1 MASSGSLKT
10 SAYDGRYLLFE
21 WNVSNQ
27 NIQNNTTTIAWTLSG
42 AGTASVGYYKAGNFK
57 VVIDGKTVY
66 SSTTRIN
73 LYNGTIVKS
82 GTYTFTHGTDGTKT
96 FKASAEGGIYTTA
109 VNCTGSATFSLPA
122 IPRSSTILSVSGNK
136 ITDKYS
142 VKYSKAIS
150 TYNDTLQI
158 NVSGR
163 SVSQK
168 ITNYS
173 SGASFSLSDA
183 VKKDIYSV
191 GSQNVY
197 LEFQLVTYNG
207 STKIGTSDII
217 KKSVTVN
224 DSQPTIGDIS
234 YIDTN
239 SKTVSITGDSTK
251 IIKGYSTV
259 RATIANVKAMNG
271 ANIQKIVSKIGD
283 VTNTTTLTGSSSTNV
298 AIDIGKVNVSED
310 SQLVVTVTDS
320 RGLTATSS
328 ITVTVCDYEKPTA
341 NISCKR
347 RENFYTET
355 DLIVNAHI
363 SDIFG
368 KNTETIKAYTKQA
381 DATSYGE
388 AVNVTPGAATTL
400 SLDNTKAWNVKVVVS
415 DKLSSNTNVLYIEKG
430 QPIVF
435 FDRKKSSVGI
445 NCFPNDNESLEVL
458 GKNIYKALYYQPG
471 DTVTVSDIYC
481 SGNTTSSNTKLYFS
495 IPLAKS
501 LDDVKSITLEE
512 MKLNVRHGNGGYTL
526 SNDYVTGGYDV
537 LSDSSITVTNDIK
550 TGTNMVTFILTKTS
564 AYNGVNNTPETI
576 QVHSIK
582 FTCN

>member
-27 NIQNNTTTIAWTLSG
+27 NIQNNTTTISWTLSG

-57 VVIDGKTVY
+57 VVIDGKTVFN
-66 SSTTRIN
+66 SPERIN
-73 LYNGTIVKS
+73 LYNGTVVKN
-82 GTYTFTHGTDGTKT
+82 GTYVFNHNKDGTKT
-96 FKASAEGGIYTTA
+96 FKASVEAGIYTTA

-122 IPRSSTILSVSGNK
+122 IPRASTILSVSGNK

-142 VKYSKAIS
+142 VKYSKAVS

-158 NVSGR
+158 NVAGR

-168 ITNYS
+168 IANYS

-217 KKSVTVN
+217 KKSVAVN
-224 DSQPTIGDIS
+224 DSQPMIGDIS

-259 RATIANVKAMNG
+259 RATISNVKAMNG
-271 ANIQKIVSKIGD
+271 ATIQKIVSKIGD
-283 VTNTTTLTGSSSTNV
+283 VTNTTTLTGSSSSNV

-381 DATSYGE
+381 DASDYGA
-388 AVNVTPGAATTL
+388 AVNVTEGETTTL

-415 DKLSSNTNVLYIEKG
+415 DKLSSYTNVLYIEKG

-435 FDRKKSSVGI
+435 FDRQKSSVGV
-445 NCFPNDNESLEVL
+445 NCFPTRDNSFEVD
-458 GKNIYKALYYQPG
+458 GKTIEDYIAARVQAG
-471 DTVTVSDIYC
+471 TVSFNC
-481 SGNTTSSNTKLYFS
+481 AANTMITQEVTFPRAFAGKPRICLTANASSPQITH
-495 IPLAKS
+495 LAFVSASNNGFTLKYQS
-501 LDDVKSITLEE
+501 TIARNPAYVNWIAVLDDNSK
-512 MKLNVRHGNGGYTL
+512 
-526 SNDYVTGGYDV
+526 
-537 LSDSSITVTNDIK
+537 SDS
-550 TGTNMVTFILTKTS
+550 G
-564 AYNGVNNTPETI
+564 E
-576 QVHSIK
+576 
-582 FTCN
+582 

>member
-27 NIQNNTTTIAWTLSG
+27 NIQNNSTTISWTLSG
-42 AGTASVGYYKAGNFK
+42 AGAASVGYYKAGNFK
-57 VVIDGKTVY
+57 VVIDGKTVFN
-66 SSTTRIN
+66 SPERIN
-73 LYNGTIVKS
+73 LYNGTVVKN
-82 GTYTFTHGTDGTKT
+82 GTYVFNHNKDGTKT
-96 FKASAEGGIYTTA
+96 FKASVEAGIYTTA
-109 VNCTGSATFSLPA
+109 VNCTGSSTFSLQA
-122 IPRSSTILSVSGNK
+122 IPRASTILSVSGNK

-142 VKYSKAIS
+142 VKYSKAVS

-158 NVSGR
+158 NVAGR

-224 DSQPTIGDIS
+224 DSQPIIGDIS

-239 SKTVSITGDSTK
+239 SKTVAITGNSTK

-259 RATIANVKAMNG
+259 RATVSNVKAMNG
-271 ANIQKIVSKIGD
+271 ATIQKIVSKIGN
-283 VTNTTTLTGSSSTNV
+283 VTNTTTLTGSSSSNV

-381 DATSYGE
+381 DASDYGS
-388 AVNVTPGAATTL
+388 AVNVAPGEATTL

-415 DKLSSNTNVLYIEKG
+415 DKLSSYTNVLYIEKG

-435 FDRKKSSVGI
+435 FDRKKSSVGV
-445 NCFPNDNESLEVL
+445 NCFPTRDNSFEVD
-458 GKNIYKALYYQPG
+458 GKTIEDYIASRVQAG
-471 DTVTVSDIYC
+471 TVSFNC
-481 SGNTTSSNTKLYFS
+481 SANTMITQEVKFPRAFAGKPRICLTANASSPQITH
-495 IPLAKS
+495 LAFVGASNNGFTLKYQS
-501 LDDVKSITLEE
+501 TVSRNPAYINWIAVLDDNSK
-512 MKLNVRHGNGGYTL
+512 
-526 SNDYVTGGYDV
+526 
-537 LSDSSITVTNDIK
+537 SDS
-550 TGTNMVTFILTKTS
+550 G
-564 AYNGVNNTPETI
+564 E
-576 QVHSIK
+576 
-582 FTCN
+582 

>member
-1 MASSGSLKT
+1 MASSGSFKT
-10 SAYDGRYLLFE
+10 STYDGRYLLFE

-27 NIQNNTTTIAWTLSG
+27 NIQNNSTTISWTLSG
-42 AGTASVGYYKAGNFK
+42 AGTSSVGYYKAGNFK
-57 VVIDGKTVY
+57 VVIDGKTVFN
-66 SSTTRIN
+66 STERIN
-73 LYNGTIVKS
+73 LYNGTVVKN
-82 GTYTFTHGTDGTKT
+82 GTYVFNHNKDGTKT
-96 FKASAEGGIYTTA
+96 FKASVEGGIYTTA

-122 IPRSSTILSVSGNK
+122 IPRASTILSVSGNK

-142 VKYSKAIS
+142 VKYSKAVS

-158 NVSGR
+158 NVAGR

-224 DSQPTIGDIS
+224 DSQPVIGDLS

-239 SKTVSITGDSTK
+239 SKTTAITGDPTK

-259 RATIANVKAMNG
+259 RATIASVKAMNG
-271 ANIQKIVSKIGD
+271 ATIQKIVSKIGD
-283 VTNTTTLTGSSSTNV
+283 VTNTTTLTGSAFSNV
-298 AIDIGKVNVSED
+298 AIDIGKVSVSED

-328 ITVTVCDYEKPTA
+328 VTVTVCDYEKPTA

-381 DATSYGE
+381 DATDYGS
-388 AVNVTPGAATTL
+388 AVNVSAGATTTL

-415 DKLSSNTNVLYIEKG
+415 DKLSSYTNVLYVEKG
-430 QPIVF
+430 QPIIF
-435 FDRKKSSVGI
+435 FDRKKSSVGV
-445 NCFPNDNESLEVL
+445 NCFPSRDNSFEVDGKTIEDFIASRIQAGTISFNCAANTMITQEVTFPRAFSGKPRICLTANASSPQITHLAFVGASTTGFTLE
-458 GKNIYKALYYQPG
+458 YQS
-471 DTVTVSDIYC
+471 TVARNPAYVNWI
-481 SGNTTSSNTKLYFS
+481 
-495 IPLAKS
+495 AV
-501 LDDVKSITLEE
+501 LDDNSK
-512 MKLNVRHGNGGYTL
+512 
-526 SNDYVTGGYDV
+526 
-537 LSDSSITVTNDIK
+537 SDS
-550 TGTNMVTFILTKTS
+550 G
-564 AYNGVNNTPETI
+564 E
-576 QVHSIK
+576 
-582 FTCN
+582 

>member
-21 WNVSNQ
+21 WNISNQ
-27 NIQNNTTTIAWTLSG
+27 NIQNNTTTISWTLSG

-73 LYNGTIVKS
+73 LYNGTTVKS

-96 FKASAEGGIYTTA
+96 FKVSAEGGIYTTA

-122 IPRSSTILSVSGNK
+122 IPRASTILSVSGNK

-168 ITNYS
+168 IANYS

-217 KKSVTVN
+217 KKSVNVN
-224 DSQPTIGDIS
+224 DSQPVIGDIS
-234 YIDTN
+234 YADTN
-239 SKTVSITGDSTK
+239 SKTVSITGDATK

-271 ANIQKIVSKIGD
+271 ATIQKIVSKIGD

-388 AVNVTPGAATTL
+388 AVNVSAGATTTL
-400 SLDNTKAWNVKVVVS
+400 SLDNTKAWNVKVVIS
-415 DKLSSNTNVLYIEKG
+415 DKLSSYTNVLYIEKG

-445 NCFPNDNESLEVL
+445 NCFPKDNESLEVL

-471 DTVTVSDIYC
+471 DTVAASDIYC
-481 SGNTTSSNTKLYFS
+481 AGNTTSSNTKLYFS

-526 SNDYVTGGYDV
+526 SNDYVAGGYNV

-576 QVHSIK
+576 QVHSIE

>member
-1 MASSGSLKT
+1 MASSGSFKT

-27 NIQNNTTTIAWTLSG
+27 NIQNNTTTISWTLSG

-57 VVIDGKTVY
+57 VVIDGKTVFN
-66 SSTTRIN
+66 SQERIN
-73 LYNGTIVKS
+73 LYNGTVVKN
-82 GTYTFTHGTDGTKT
+82 GTYVFNHNKDGTKT
-96 FKASAEGGIYTTA
+96 FKASVEAGIYTTA
-109 VNCTGSATFSLPA
+109 VNCTGSATYTLPS
-122 IPRSSTILSVSGNK
+122 IHRSSTILSVSGNK

-142 VKYSKAIS
+142 VKYSKAVS

-158 NVSGR
+158 NVAGR

-224 DSQPTIGDIS
+224 DSQPVIGDIS
-234 YIDTN
+234 YSDTN
-239 SKTVSITGDSTK
+239 SKTVAITGDSTK
-251 IIKGYSTV
+251 IIKDYSTV

-271 ANIQKIVSKIGD
+271 ATIQKIVSKIGD
-283 VTNTTTLTGSSSTNV
+283 VTNTTTLTGSSSSNV

-310 SQLVVTVTDS
+310 SQLVITVTDS

-381 DATSYGE
+381 DASDYGA
-388 AVNVTPGAATTL
+388 AVNVSQGETTIL

-415 DKLSSNTNVLYIEKG
+415 DKLSSYTNVLYIEKG

-435 FDRKKSSVGI
+435 FDRQKSSVGV
-445 NCFPNDNESLEVL
+445 NCFPTRNNSFEVD
-458 GKNIYKALYYQPG
+458 GKTIEDYIASRVQAG
-471 DTVTVSDIYC
+471 TVSFNC
-481 SGNTTSSNTKLYFS
+481 AANTMITQEVTFPRAFAGKPRICLTANASSPQITH
-495 IPLAKS
+495 LAFVGASNNGFTLKYQS
-501 LDDVKSITLEE
+501 TIARNPAYVNWIAVLDDNSK
-512 MKLNVRHGNGGYTL
+512 
-526 SNDYVTGGYDV
+526 
-537 LSDSSITVTNDIK
+537 SDS
-550 TGTNMVTFILTKTS
+550 G
-564 AYNGVNNTPETI
+564 E
-576 QVHSIK
+576 
-582 FTCN
+582 

>member
-1 MASSGSLKT
+1 MSSSGSFKT

-27 NIQNNTTTIAWTLSG
+27 NIQNNTTTISWTLSG

-73 LYNGTIVKS
+73 LYNGTTVKS

-122 IPRSSTILSVSGNK
+122 IPRASTILSVSGNK

-142 VKYSKAIS
+142 VKYSKAVS

-158 NVSGR
+158 NVAGR

-183 VKKDIYSV
+183 VKKDIYGV

-197 LEFQLVTYNG
+197 LQFQLVTYNG

-239 SKTVSITGDSTK
+239 SKTVAITGDATK

-271 ANIQKIVSKIGD
+271 ATIQKIVSKIGD
-283 VTNTTTLTGSSSTNV
+283 VTNTTTLTGSSSSNI

-368 KNTETIKAYTKQA
+368 KNAETIKAYTKQA
-381 DATSYGE
+381 DASDYGA
-388 AVNVTPGAATTL
+388 AVNVNAGETTVL
-400 SLDNTKAWNVKVVVS
+400 TLDNTKAWNVKVVVS
-415 DKLSSNTNVLYIEKG
+415 DKLSSYTNVLYIEKG

-435 FDRKKSSVGI
+435 FDRKKSSVGV
-445 NCFPNDNESLEVL
+445 NCFPTRENSFEVD
-458 GKNIYKALYYQPG
+458 GKTIEDYIASRVQAG
-471 DTVTVSDIYC
+471 TVSFNC
-481 SGNTTSSNTKLYFS
+481 SANTMITQEVTFPRAFAGKPRICLTANASSPQITH
-495 IPLAKS
+495 LAFVGASNNGFTLKYQS
-501 LDDVKSITLEE
+501 TIARNPAYVNWIAVLDDNSK
-512 MKLNVRHGNGGYTL
+512 
-526 SNDYVTGGYDV
+526 
-537 LSDSSITVTNDIK
+537 SDS
-550 TGTNMVTFILTKTS
+550 G
-564 AYNGVNNTPETI
+564 E
-576 QVHSIK
+576 
-582 FTCN
+582 

>member
-27 NIQNNTTTIAWTLSG
+27 NIQNNSTTISWTLSG
-42 AGTASVGYYKAGNFK
+42 AGAASVGYYKAGNFK
-57 VVIDGKTVY
+57 VVIDGKTVFN
-66 SSTTRIN
+66 SPERIN
-73 LYNGTIVKS
+73 LYNGTVVKN
-82 GTYTFTHGTDGTKT
+82 GTYVFNHNKDGTKT
-96 FKASAEGGIYTTA
+96 FKASVEAGIYTTA
-109 VNCTGSATFSLPA
+109 VNCTGSSTFSLQA
-122 IPRSSTILSVSGNK
+122 IPRASTILSVSGNK

-142 VKYSKAIS
+142 VKYSKAVS

-158 NVSGR
+158 NVAGR

-224 DSQPTIGDIS
+224 DSQPIIGDIS

-239 SKTVSITGDSTK
+239 SKTVAITGNSTK

-259 RATIANVKAMNG
+259 RATVSNVKAMNG
-271 ANIQKIVSKIGD
+271 ATIQKIVSKIGN
-283 VTNTTTLTGSSSTNV
+283 VTNTTTLTGSSSSNV

-381 DATSYGE
+381 DASDYGS
-388 AVNVTPGAATTL
+388 AVNVAPGEATTL

-415 DKLSSNTNVLYIEKG
+415 DKLSSYTNVLYIEKG

-435 FDRKKSSVGI
+435 FDRKKSSVGV
-445 NCFPNDNESLEVL
+445 NCFPTRDNSFEVD
-458 GKNIYKALYYQPG
+458 GKTIEDYIASRVQAG
-471 DTVTVSDIYC
+471 TVSFNC
-481 SGNTTSSNTKLYFS
+481 SANTMITQEVKFPRAFAGKPRICLTANASSPQITH
-495 IPLAKS
+495 LAFVGASNNGFTLKYQS
-501 LDDVKSITLEE
+501 TVSRNPAYINWKAVLDDNSK
-512 MKLNVRHGNGGYTL
+512 
-526 SNDYVTGGYDV
+526 
-537 LSDSSITVTNDIK
+537 SDS
-550 TGTNMVTFILTKTS
+550 G
-564 AYNGVNNTPETI
+564 E
-576 QVHSIK
+576 
-582 FTCN
+582 

>member
-27 NIQNNTTTIAWTLSG
+27 NIQNNTTTISWTLSG

-57 VVIDGKTVY
+57 VVIDGKTVFN
-66 SSTTRIN
+66 SPERIN
-73 LYNGTIVKS
+73 LYNGTVVKN
-82 GTYTFTHGTDGTKT
+82 GTYVFNHNKDGTKT
-96 FKASAEGGIYTTA
+96 FKASVEGGIYTTA

-122 IPRSSTILSVSGNK
+122 IPRASTILSVSGNK

-142 VKYSKAIS
+142 VKYSKAVS

-158 NVSGR
+158 NVAGR

-168 ITNYS
+168 IANYS
-173 SGASFSLSDA
+173 SGSTFSLSDA

-224 DSQPTIGDIS
+224 DSQPMIGDIS

-239 SKTVSITGDSTK
+239 SKTVAITGNSTK

-259 RATIANVKAMNG
+259 RATISNVKAMNG
-271 ANIQKIVSKIGD
+271 ATIQKIVSKIGD
-283 VTNTTTLTGSSSTNV
+283 VTNTTTLTGSSSSNV

-381 DATSYGE
+381 DASDYGA
-388 AVNVTPGAATTL
+388 AVNVTAGETTTL

-415 DKLSSNTNVLYIEKG
+415 DKLSSYTNVLYIEKG

-435 FDRKKSSVGI
+435 FDRQKSSVGV
-445 NCFPNDNESLEVL
+445 NCFPTRNNSFEVD
-458 GKNIYKALYYQPG
+458 GKTIEDYIASRVQAG
-471 DTVTVSDIYC
+471 TVSFNC
-481 SGNTTSSNTKLYFS
+481 SANTMITQEVTFPRAFAGKPRICLTANASSPQITH
-495 IPLAKS
+495 LAFVGASNNGFTLKYQS
-501 LDDVKSITLEE
+501 TIARNPAYVNWIAVLDDNSK
-512 MKLNVRHGNGGYTL
+512 
-526 SNDYVTGGYDV
+526 
-537 LSDSSITVTNDIK
+537 SDS
-550 TGTNMVTFILTKTS
+550 G
-564 AYNGVNNTPETI
+564 E
-576 QVHSIK
+576 
-582 FTCN
+582 

>member
-1 MASSGSLKT
+1 MASSGSFKT

-27 NIQNNTTTIAWTLSG
+27 NIRNNSTTIAWTLSG
-42 AGTASVGYYKAGNFK
+42 TGTASVGYYKAGNFK

-66 SSTTRIN
+66 SSTARIN

-122 IPRSSTILSVSGNK
+122 IPRASTILSVSGNK

-142 VKYSKAIS
+142 VKYSKAVS

-168 ITNYS
+168 IANYS
-173 SGASFSLSDA
+173 SGATFSLSDA
-183 VKKDIYSV
+183 VKKDIYGV

-224 DSQPTIGDIS
+224 DSQPMIGDIS

-239 SKTVSITGDSTK
+239 SKTVSITGDATK

-259 RATIANVKAMNG
+259 RATISNVKAMNG
-271 ANIQKIVSKIGD
+271 ATIQKIVSKIGD
-283 VTNTTTLTGSSSTNV
+283 VTNTTTLTGSSSSNS

-328 ITVTVCDYEKPTA
+328 VTVTVCDYEKPTA

-368 KNTETIKAYTKQA
+368 KNTETIKAYTKLS
-381 DATSYGE
+381 DASDYGS
-388 AVNVTPGAATTL
+388 AVNVSAGSTTTL
-400 SLDNTKAWNVKVVVS
+400 SLDNTKAWNVKVIVS
-415 DKLSSNTNVLYIEKG
+415 DRLSSYTTVLYVEKG

-435 FDRKKSSVGI
+435 FDRQKSSVGV
-445 NCFPNDNESLEVL
+445 NCFPTRNNSFEVD
-458 GKNIYKALYYQPG
+458 GKTIEDYIASRIQAGTISFNCTANTMITQE
-471 DTVTVSDIYC
+471 VTFPRAF
-481 SGNTTSSNTKLYFS
+481 SGKPRICLTANASSPQITHLAFVGASNTGFTLKYQS
-495 IPLAKS
+495 TIARNPAYVNWVAV
-501 LDDVKSITLEE
+501 LDDNSK
-512 MKLNVRHGNGGYTL
+512 
-526 SNDYVTGGYDV
+526 
-537 LSDSSITVTNDIK
+537 SDS
-550 TGTNMVTFILTKTS
+550 G
-564 AYNGVNNTPETI
+564 E
-576 QVHSIK
+576 
-582 FTCN
+582 

>member
-1 MASSGSLKT
+1 MASSGSFKT

-27 NIQNNTTTIAWTLSG
+27 NIRNNSTTIAWTLSG
-42 AGTASVGYYKAGNFK
+42 TGTASVGYYKAGNFK

-66 SSTTRIN
+66 SSTARIN

-122 IPRSSTILSVSGNK
+122 IPRASTILSVSGNK

-142 VKYSKAIS
+142 VKYSKAVS

-168 ITNYS
+168 IANYS
-173 SGASFSLSDA
+173 SGATFSLSDA
-183 VKKDIYSV
+183 VKKDIYGV

-224 DSQPTIGDIS
+224 DSQPMIGDIS

-239 SKTVSITGDSTK
+239 SKTVSITGDATK

-259 RATIANVKAMNG
+259 RATISNVKAMNG
-271 ANIQKIVSKIGD
+271 ATIQKIVSKIGD
-283 VTNTTTLTGSSSTNV
+283 VTNTTTLTGSSSSNI

-328 ITVTVCDYEKPTA
+328 VTVTVCDYEKPTA

-368 KNTETIKAYTKQA
+368 KNTETIKAYTKLS
-381 DATSYGE
+381 DASDYGS
-388 AVNVTPGAATTL
+388 AVNVSAGSTTTL
-400 SLDNTKAWNVKVVVS
+400 SLDNTKAWNVKVIVS
-415 DKLSSNTNVLYIEKG
+415 DRLSSYTTVLYVEKG

-435 FDRKKSSVGI
+435 FDRQKSSVGV
-445 NCFPNDNESLEVL
+445 NCFPTRNNSFEVD
-458 GKNIYKALYYQPG
+458 GKTIEDYIASRIQAGTISFNCTANTMITQE
-471 DTVTVSDIYC
+471 VTFPRAF
-481 SGNTTSSNTKLYFS
+481 SGKPRICLTANASSPQITHLAFVGASNTGFTLKYQS
-495 IPLAKS
+495 TIARNPAYVNWVAV
-501 LDDVKSITLEE
+501 LDDNSK
-512 MKLNVRHGNGGYTL
+512 
-526 SNDYVTGGYDV
+526 
-537 LSDSSITVTNDIK
+537 SDS
-550 TGTNMVTFILTKTS
+550 G
-564 AYNGVNNTPETI
+564 E
-576 QVHSIK
+576 
-582 FTCN
+582 

>member
-1 MASSGSLKT
+1 MANSGSLKT

-27 NIQNNTTTIAWTLSG
+27 NIQNNTTTISWTLSG
-42 AGTASVGYYKAGNFK
+42 AGTANVGYYKAGNFK
-57 VVIDGKTVY
+57 VVIDGKTVFN
-66 SSTTRIN
+66 SPERIN
-73 LYNGTIVKS
+73 LYNGTVVKN
-82 GTYTFTHGTDGTKT
+82 GTYVFNHNKDGTKT
-96 FKASAEGGIYTTA
+96 FKASVEGGIYTTA

-122 IPRSSTILSVSGNK
+122 IPRASTILSVSGNK

-142 VKYSKAIS
+142 VKYSKAVS

-158 NVSGR
+158 NVAGR

-173 SGASFSLSDA
+173 SGSTFSLSDA

-191 GSQNVY
+191 GYQNVY

-224 DSQPTIGDIS
+224 DSQPMIGDIS

-271 ANIQKIVSKIGD
+271 ATIQKIVSKIGD
-283 VTNTTTLTGSSSTNV
+283 VTNTTTLTGSSSSNV

-381 DATSYGE
+381 DASDYGA
-388 AVNVTPGAATTL
+388 AVNVTAGETTTL

-415 DKLSSNTNVLYIEKG
+415 DKLSSYTNVLYIEKG

-435 FDRKKSSVGI
+435 FDRQKSSVGV
-445 NCFPNDNESLEVL
+445 NCFPTRDNSFEVD
-458 GKNIYKALYYQPG
+458 GKTIEDYIASRVQAG
-471 DTVTVSDIYC
+471 TVSFNC
-481 SGNTTSSNTKLYFS
+481 AANTMITQEVTFPRAFAGKPRICLTANASSPQITH
-495 IPLAKS
+495 LAFVGASNNGFTLKYQS
-501 LDDVKSITLEE
+501 TIARNPAYVNWIAVLDDNSK
-512 MKLNVRHGNGGYTL
+512 
-526 SNDYVTGGYDV
+526 
-537 LSDSSITVTNDIK
+537 SDS
-550 TGTNMVTFILTKTS
+550 G
-564 AYNGVNNTPETI
+564 E
-576 QVHSIK
+576 
-582 FTCN
+582 

>member
-1 MASSGSLKT
+1 MANSGSLKT

-27 NIQNNTTTIAWTLSG
+27 NIQNNTTTISWTLSG
-42 AGTASVGYYKAGNFK
+42 AGTANVGYYKAGNFK
-57 VVIDGKTVY
+57 VVIDGKTVFN
-66 SSTTRIN
+66 SPERIN
-73 LYNGTIVKS
+73 LYNGTVVKN
-82 GTYTFTHGTDGTKT
+82 GTYVFNHNKDGTKT
-96 FKASAEGGIYTTA
+96 FKASVEGGIYTTA

-122 IPRSSTILSVSGNK
+122 IPRASTILSVSGNK

-142 VKYSKAIS
+142 VKYSKAVS

-158 NVSGR
+158 NVAGR

-173 SGASFSLSDA
+173 SGSTFSLSDA

-191 GSQNVY
+191 GYQNVY

-224 DSQPTIGDIS
+224 DSQPMIGDIS

-271 ANIQKIVSKIGD
+271 ATIQKIVSKIGD
-283 VTNTTTLTGSSSTNV
+283 VTNTTTLTGSSSSNV

-381 DATSYGE
+381 DASDYGA
-388 AVNVTPGAATTL
+388 AVNVTAGETTTL

-415 DKLSSNTNVLYIEKG
+415 DKLSSYTNVLYIEKG

-435 FDRKKSSVGI
+435 FDRQKSSVGV
-445 NCFPNDNESLEVL
+445 NCFPTRDNSFEVD
-458 GKNIYKALYYQPG
+458 GKTIEAYIASRVQAG
-471 DTVTVSDIYC
+471 TVSFNC
-481 SGNTTSSNTKLYFS
+481 AANTMITQEVTFPRAFAGKPRICLTANASSPQITH
-495 IPLAKS
+495 LAFVGASNNGFTLKYQS
-501 LDDVKSITLEE
+501 TIARNPAYVNWIAVLDDNSK
-512 MKLNVRHGNGGYTL
+512 
-526 SNDYVTGGYDV
+526 
-537 LSDSSITVTNDIK
+537 SDS
-550 TGTNMVTFILTKTS
+550 G
-564 AYNGVNNTPETI
+564 E
-576 QVHSIK
+576 
-582 FTCN
+582 

>member
-1 MASSGSLKT
+1 MASSGSFKT

-27 NIQNNTTTIAWTLSG
+27 NIQNNTTTISWTLSG

-57 VVIDGKTVY
+57 VVIDGKTVFN
-66 SSTTRIN
+66 SPERIN
-73 LYNGTIVKS
+73 LYNGTVVKN
-82 GTYTFTHGTDGTKT
+82 GTYVFNHNKDGTKT

-109 VNCTGSATFSLPA
+109 VNCTGSSTFSLPA
-122 IPRSSTILSVSGNK
+122 IPRASTILSVSGNK

-142 VKYSKAIS
+142 VKYSKAVS

-158 NVSGR
+158 NVAGR

-173 SGASFSLSDA
+173 SGSTFSLSDA

-207 STKIGTSDII
+207 SAKIGTSDII

-224 DSQPTIGDIS
+224 DSQPMIGDIS

-239 SKTVSITGDSTK
+239 SKTVAITGDSTK

-259 RATIANVKAMNG
+259 RATIANVKSMNG
-271 ANIQKIVSKIGD
+271 ATIQKIVSKIGD
-283 VTNTTTLTGSSSTNV
+283 VTNTTTLTGSSSSNV

-328 ITVTVCDYEKPTA
+328 VTVTVCDYEKPTA

-381 DATSYGE
+381 DASDYGA
-388 AVNVTPGAATTL
+388 AVNVSQGETTTL

-415 DKLSSNTNVLYIEKG
+415 DKLSSYTNVLYIEKG

-435 FDRKKSSVGI
+435 FDRQKSSVGV
-445 NCFPNDNESLEVL
+445 NCFPTRNNSFEVD
-458 GKNIYKALYYQPG
+458 GKTIEDYIASRVQAG
-471 DTVTVSDIYC
+471 TVSFNC
-481 SGNTTSSNTKLYFS
+481 AANTMITQEVTFPRAFAGKPRICLTANASSPQITH
-495 IPLAKS
+495 LAFIGASNNGFTLKYQS
-501 LDDVKSITLEE
+501 TIARNPAYVNWIAVLDDNSK
-512 MKLNVRHGNGGYTL
+512 
-526 SNDYVTGGYDV
+526 
-537 LSDSSITVTNDIK
+537 SDS
-550 TGTNMVTFILTKTS
+550 G
-564 AYNGVNNTPETI
+564 E
-576 QVHSIK
+576 
-582 FTCN
+582 

>member
-1 MASSGSLKT
+1 MASSGSFKT
-10 SAYDGRYLLFE
+10 SAYDGRCLLFE

-27 NIQNNTTTIAWTLSG
+27 NIQNNTTTISWTLSG

-73 LYNGTIVKS
+73 LYNGTTVKS
-82 GTYTFTHGTDGTKT
+82 GTYTFTHGKDGTKT

-109 VNCTGSATFSLPA
+109 VNCIGSATFSLPA
-122 IPRSSTILSVSGNK
+122 IPRASTILSVSGNK

-142 VKYSKAIS
+142 VKYSKAVS

-183 VKKDIYSV
+183 VKKDIYGV

-224 DSQPTIGDIS
+224 DSQPMIGDIS

-239 SKTVSITGDSTK
+239 SKTVAITGDSTK

-259 RATIANVKAMNG
+259 RATISNIKAMNG
-271 ANIQKIVSKIGD
+271 ATIQKIVSKIGD
-283 VTNTTTLTGSSSTNV
+283 VTNTTTLTGSSSSNV
-298 AIDIGKVNVSED
+298 SIDIGKVNVSED

-381 DATSYGE
+381 DASDYGA
-388 AVNVTPGAATTL
+388 AVNVNAGETTVL
-400 SLDNTKAWNVKVVVS
+400 TLDNTKAWNVKVVVS
-415 DKLSSNTNVLYIEKG
+415 DKLSSYTNVLYIEKG

-435 FDRKKSSVGI
+435 FDRQKSSVGV
-445 NCFPNDNESLEVL
+445 NCFPTRDNSFEVD
-458 GKNIYKALYYQPG
+458 GKTIEDYIASRIQAG
-471 DTVTVSDIYC
+471 TVSFNC
-481 SGNTTSSNTKLYFS
+481 SANTMVTQEVTFPRAFAGKPRICLTANASSPQITHLAFVSASSNGFTLKYQS
-495 IPLAKS
+495 TIARNPAYVNWIAV
-501 LDDVKSITLEE
+501 LDDNSK
-512 MKLNVRHGNGGYTL
+512 
-526 SNDYVTGGYDV
+526 
-537 LSDSSITVTNDIK
+537 SDS
-550 TGTNMVTFILTKTS
+550 G
-564 AYNGVNNTPETI
+564 E
-576 QVHSIK
+576 
-582 FTCN
+582 

>member
-1 MASSGSLKT
+1 MSSSGSFKT

-27 NIQNNTTTIAWTLSG
+27 NIQNNTTTISWTLSG
-42 AGTASVGYYKAGNFK
+42 AGMASVGYYKAGNFK

-73 LYNGTIVKS
+73 LYNGTTVKS

-109 VNCTGSATFSLPA
+109 VNCTGSATFSLPT
-122 IPRSSTILSVSGNK
+122 IPRASTILSVSGNK
-136 ITDKYS
+136 INDKYS

-158 NVSGR
+158 NVAGR

-183 VKKDIYSV
+183 VKKDIYGV

-239 SKTVSITGDSTK
+239 SKTVAITGDATK

-271 ANIQKIVSKIGD
+271 ATIQKIVSKIGD
-283 VTNTTTLTGSSSTNV
+283 VTNTTTLTGSSSSNI

-355 DLIVNAHI
+355 DLIVNSHI
-363 SDIFG
+363 SGIFG

-381 DATSYGE
+381 DVSDYGA
-388 AVNVTPGAATTL
+388 AVNVSPGETTVL
-400 SLDNTKAWNVKVVVS
+400 TLDNTKAWNVKVVVS
-415 DKLSSNTNVLYIEKG
+415 DKLSSYTNVIYIEKG

-435 FDRKKSSVGI
+435 FDRQKSSVGV
-445 NCFPNDNESLEVL
+445 NCFPTRENSFEVD
-458 GKNIYKALYYQPG
+458 GKTIEDYIASRVQAG
-471 DTVTVSDIYC
+471 TVSFNC
-481 SGNTTSSNTKLYFS
+481 SANTMITQEVTFPRAFAGKPRICLTANASSPQITH
-495 IPLAKS
+495 LAFVGASNNGFTIKYQS
-501 LDDVKSITLEE
+501 TIARNPAYVNWIAVLDDNSK
-512 MKLNVRHGNGGYTL
+512 
-526 SNDYVTGGYDV
+526 
-537 LSDSSITVTNDIK
+537 SDS
-550 TGTNMVTFILTKTS
+550 G
-564 AYNGVNNTPETI
+564 E
-576 QVHSIK
+576 
-582 FTCN
+582 

>member
-10 SAYDGRYLLFE
+10 SEYDGRYLLFE

-27 NIQNNTTTIAWTLSG
+27 NIQNNTTTISWTLSG

-57 VVIDGKTVY
+57 VVIDGKTVFN
-66 SSTTRIN
+66 SPERIN
-73 LYNGTIVKS
+73 LYNGTVVKN
-82 GTYTFTHGTDGTKT
+82 GTYVFNHIKDGTKT
-96 FKASAEGGIYTTA
+96 FKASVEAGIYTTA
-109 VNCTGSATFSLPA
+109 VNCTGSSTFSLPA
-122 IPRSSTILSVSGNK
+122 IPRASTILSVSGNK

-142 VKYSKAIS
+142 VKYSKAVS

-158 NVSGR
+158 NVAGR

-168 ITNYS
+168 IANYS

-183 VKKDIYSV
+183 VKKDIYGV

-224 DSQPTIGDIS
+224 DSQPVIGDIS

-239 SKTVSITGDSTK
+239 SKTVAITGDSTK

-271 ANIQKIVSKIGD
+271 ATIQKIVSKIGD
-283 VTNTTTLTGSSSTNV
+283 VTNTTTLTGTASANV

-368 KNTETIKAYTKQA
+368 KNTETIKAYTKQS
-381 DATSYGE
+381 DASDYGA
-388 AVNVTPGAATTL
+388 AVNVTEGETTTL

-415 DKLSSNTNVLYIEKG
+415 DKLSSYTNVLYIEKG

-435 FDRKKSSVGI
+435 FDRGKSSVGV
-445 NCFPNDNESLEVL
+445 NCFPTRNNSFEVD
-458 GKNIYKALYYQPG
+458 GKTIEDYIASRVQAG
-471 DTVTVSDIYC
+471 TVSFNC
-481 SGNTTSSNTKLYFS
+481 SANTMITQEVTFPRAFAGKPRICLTANASSPQITH
-495 IPLAKS
+495 LAFVSASNNGFTLKYQS
-501 LDDVKSITLEE
+501 TIARNPAYVNWIAVLDDNSK
-512 MKLNVRHGNGGYTL
+512 
-526 SNDYVTGGYDV
+526 
-537 LSDSSITVTNDIK
+537 SDS
-550 TGTNMVTFILTKTS
+550 G
-564 AYNGVNNTPETI
+564 E
-576 QVHSIK
+576 
-582 FTCN
+582 

>member
-10 SAYDGRYLLFE
+10 SEYDGRYLLFE

-27 NIQNNTTTIAWTLSG
+27 NIQNNTTTISWTLSG

-57 VVIDGKTVY
+57 VVIDGKTVFN
-66 SSTTRIN
+66 SPERIN
-73 LYNGTIVKS
+73 LYNGTVVKN
-82 GTYTFTHGTDGTKT
+82 GTYVFNHIKDGTKT
-96 FKASAEGGIYTTA
+96 FKASVEAGIYTTA
-109 VNCTGSATFSLPA
+109 VNCTGSSTFSLPA
-122 IPRSSTILSVSGNK
+122 IPRASTILSVSGNK

-142 VKYSKAIS
+142 VKYSKAVS

-158 NVSGR
+158 NVAGR

-168 ITNYS
+168 IANYS

-183 VKKDIYSV
+183 VKKDIYGV

-224 DSQPTIGDIS
+224 DSQPVIGDIS

-239 SKTVSITGDSTK
+239 SKTVAITGDSTK

-271 ANIQKIVSKIGD
+271 ATIQKIVSKIGD
-283 VTNTTTLTGSSSTNV
+283 VTNTTTLTGTASANV

-368 KNTETIKAYTKQA
+368 KNTETIKAYTKQS
-381 DATSYGE
+381 DASDYGA
-388 AVNVTPGAATTL
+388 AVNVTEGETTTL

-415 DKLSSNTNVLYIEKG
+415 DKLSSYTNVLYIEKG

-435 FDRKKSSVGI
+435 FDRQKSSVGV
-445 NCFPNDNESLEVL
+445 NCFPTRDNSFEVD
-458 GKNIYKALYYQPG
+458 GKTIEDYIASRVQAG
-471 DTVTVSDIYC
+471 TVSFNC
-481 SGNTTSSNTKLYFS
+481 SANTMITQEVTFPRAFAGKPRICLTANASSPQITH
-495 IPLAKS
+495 LAFVSASNNGFTLKYQS
-501 LDDVKSITLEE
+501 TIARNPAYVNWIAVLDDNSK
-512 MKLNVRHGNGGYTL
+512 
-526 SNDYVTGGYDV
+526 
-537 LSDSSITVTNDIK
+537 SDS
-550 TGTNMVTFILTKTS
+550 G
-564 AYNGVNNTPETI
+564 E
-576 QVHSIK
+576 
-582 FTCN
+582 

>member
-10 SAYDGRYLLFE
+10 SAYDGIYLLFE

-27 NIQNNTTTIAWTLSG
+27 NIQNNTTTISWTLSG
-42 AGTASVGYYKAGNFK
+42 AGTASAGYYKAGNFK

-73 LYNGTIVKS
+73 LYNGTVVKS
-82 GTYTFTHGTDGTKT
+82 GTYIFTHGKDGTKT
-96 FKASAEGGIYTTA
+96 FKASAEAGIYTTA

-142 VKYSKAIS
+142 VKYSKFVS
-150 TYNDTLQI
+150 TYNDALQI
-158 NVSGR
+158 NVTGR

-173 SGASFSLSDA
+173 SGSTFSLSDA

-191 GSQNVY
+191 ESQNVY

-207 STKIGTSDII
+207 STKIGTSDTI

-224 DSQPTIGDIS
+224 DSQPVIGDLS
-234 YIDTN
+234 YVDTN
-239 SKTVSITGDSTK
+239 NKTVSITGDPTK

-271 ANIQKIVSKIGD
+271 ATIQKIVSKIGD
-283 VTNTTTLTGSSSTNV
+283 VTNTTTLTGSTFTNV

-310 SQLVVTVTDS
+310 SQLVITVTDS

-355 DLIVNAHI
+355 DLTVNAHI

-368 KNTETIKAYTKQA
+368 KNTATITAQYKQS
-381 DATSYGE
+381 DASSYGNS
-388 AVNVTPGAATTL
+388 VNVTSGETTTL
-400 SLDNTKAWNVKVVVS
+400 SLDNTKAWDVKVTVS
-415 DKLSSNTNVLYIEKG
+415 DKLNSTVYTFFIEKG
-430 QPIVF
+430 QPIIF
-435 FDRKKSSVGI
+435 FDRGKSSVGV
-445 NCFPNDNESLEVL
+445 NCFPTRENSFEVN
-458 GKNIYKALYYQPG
+458 GKTIDEIVASRIQAGTISFNCTENTMITKE
-471 DTVTVSDIYC
+471 VTFPRAF
-481 SGNTTSSNTKLYFS
+481 SGKPRICLTANASSPQITHLAFVGASNTGFTLKYQS
-495 IPLAKS
+495 TIARNPAYVNWIAV
-501 LDDVKSITLEE
+501 LDDNSK
-512 MKLNVRHGNGGYTL
+512 
-526 SNDYVTGGYDV
+526 
-537 LSDSSITVTNDIK
+537 SDS
-550 TGTNMVTFILTKTS
+550 G
-564 AYNGVNNTPETI
+564 E
-576 QVHSIK
+576 
-582 FTCN
+582 

>member
-21 WNVSNQ
+21 WNVNNQ
-27 NIQNNTTTIAWTLSG
+27 NIQNNTTTISWTLSG

-57 VVIDGKTVY
+57 VVIDGKTVFN
-66 SSTTRIN
+66 SPERIN
-73 LYNGTIVKS
+73 LYNGTVVKN
-82 GTYTFTHGTDGTKT
+82 GTYVFNHNKDGTKT
-96 FKASAEGGIYTTA
+96 FKASVEAGIYTTA
-109 VNCTGSATFSLPA
+109 VNCTGSATYTLPS

-142 VKYSKAIS
+142 VKYSKAVS

-158 NVSGR
+158 NVAGR

-168 ITNYS
+168 IANYS
-173 SGASFSLSDA
+173 IGSTFSLSDA

-224 DSQPTIGDIS
+224 DSQPMIGDIS
-234 YIDTN
+234 YSDTN

-259 RATIANVKAMNG
+259 RATVSNIKTMNG
-271 ANIQKIVSKIGD
+271 ATIQKIVSKIGD
-283 VTNTTTLTGSSSTNV
+283 VTSTTTLTGSSSSNV

-328 ITVTVCDYEKPTA
+328 VTVTVCDYEKPTA

-381 DATSYGE
+381 DASDYGS
-388 AVNVTPGAATTL
+388 AINVSPVETTTL

-415 DKLSSNTNVLYIEKG
+415 DKLSSYTTVLYVEKG

-435 FDRKKSSVGI
+435 FDRKKSSVGV
-445 NCFPNDNESLEVL
+445 NCFPTRNNSFEVD
-458 GKNIYKALYYQPG
+458 GKTIEDYIASRVQAG
-471 DTVTVSDIYC
+471 TVSFNC
-481 SGNTTSSNTKLYFS
+481 SANTMITQEVTFPRAFAGKPRICLTANASSPQITH
-495 IPLAKS
+495 LAFVSASNNGFTLKYQS
-501 LDDVKSITLEE
+501 TIARNPAYVNWIAVLDDNSK
-512 MKLNVRHGNGGYTL
+512 
-526 SNDYVTGGYDV
+526 
-537 LSDSSITVTNDIK
+537 SDS
-550 TGTNMVTFILTKTS
+550 G
-564 AYNGVNNTPETI
+564 E
-576 QVHSIK
+576 
-582 FTCN
+582 

>member
-1 MASSGSLKT
+1 MASSGSFKT
-10 SAYDGRYLLFE
+10 SAYDGRCLLFE

-27 NIQNNTTTIAWTLSG
+27 NIQNNTTTISWTLSG

-73 LYNGTIVKS
+73 LYNGTTVKS
-82 GTYTFTHGTDGTKT
+82 GTYTFTHGKDGTKT

-122 IPRSSTILSVSGNK
+122 IPRASTILSVSGNK

-142 VKYSKAIS
+142 VKYSKAVS

-183 VKKDIYSV
+183 VKKDIYGV

-224 DSQPTIGDIS
+224 DSQPMIGDIS

-239 SKTVSITGDSTK
+239 SKTVAITGDSTK

-259 RATIANVKAMNG
+259 RATISNIKAMNG
-271 ANIQKIVSKIGD
+271 ATIQKIVSKIGD
-283 VTNTTTLTGSSSTNV
+283 VTNTTTLTGSSSSNV
-298 AIDIGKVNVSED
+298 SIDIGKVNVSED

-381 DATSYGE
+381 DASDYGA
-388 AVNVTPGAATTL
+388 AVNVNAGETTVL
-400 SLDNTKAWNVKVVVS
+400 TLDNTKAWNVKVVVS
-415 DKLSSNTNVLYIEKG
+415 DKLSSYTNVLYIEKG

-435 FDRKKSSVGI
+435 FDRQKSSVGV
-445 NCFPNDNESLEVL
+445 NCFPTRDNSFEVD
-458 GKNIYKALYYQPG
+458 GKTIEDYIASRIQAG
-471 DTVTVSDIYC
+471 TVSFNC
-481 SGNTTSSNTKLYFS
+481 SANTMVTQEVTFPRAFAGKPRICLTANASSPQITHLAFVSASSNGFTLKYQS
-495 IPLAKS
+495 TIARNPAYINWIAV
-501 LDDVKSITLEE
+501 LDDNSK
-512 MKLNVRHGNGGYTL
+512 
-526 SNDYVTGGYDV
+526 
-537 LSDSSITVTNDIK
+537 SDS
-550 TGTNMVTFILTKTS
+550 G
-564 AYNGVNNTPETI
+564 E
-576 QVHSIK
+576 
-582 FTCN
+582 

>member
-1 MASSGSLKT
+1 MASSGSFKT
-10 SAYDGRYLLFE
+10 SAYDGRCLLFE

-27 NIQNNTTTIAWTLSG
+27 NIQNNTTTISWTLSG

-73 LYNGTIVKS
+73 LYNGTTVKS
-82 GTYTFTHGTDGTKT
+82 GTYTFTHGKDGTKT

-122 IPRSSTILSVSGNK
+122 IPRASTILSVSGNK

-142 VKYSKAIS
+142 VKYSKAVS

-183 VKKDIYSV
+183 VKKDIYGV

-224 DSQPTIGDIS
+224 DSQPMIGDIS

-239 SKTVSITGDSTK
+239 SKTVAITGDSTK

-259 RATIANVKAMNG
+259 RATISNIKAMNG
-271 ANIQKIVSKIGD
+271 ATIQKIVSKIGD
-283 VTNTTTLTGSSSTNV
+283 VTNTTTLTGSSSSNV
-298 AIDIGKVNVSED
+298 SIDIGKVNVSED

-381 DATSYGE
+381 DASDYGA
-388 AVNVTPGAATTL
+388 AVNVNAGETTVL
-400 SLDNTKAWNVKVVVS
+400 TLDNTKAWNVKVVVS
-415 DKLSSNTNVLYIEKG
+415 DKLSSYTNVLYIEKG

-435 FDRKKSSVGI
+435 FDRQKSSVGV
-445 NCFPNDNESLEVL
+445 NCFPTRDNSFEVD
-458 GKNIYKALYYQPG
+458 GKTIEDYIASRIQAG
-471 DTVTVSDIYC
+471 TVSFNC
-481 SGNTTSSNTKLYFS
+481 SANTMVTQEVTFPRAFAGKPRICLTANASSPQITHLAFVSASSNGFTLKYQS
-495 IPLAKS
+495 TIARNPAYVNWIAV
-501 LDDVKSITLEE
+501 LDDNSK
-512 MKLNVRHGNGGYTL
+512 
-526 SNDYVTGGYDV
+526 
-537 LSDSSITVTNDIK
+537 SDS
-550 TGTNMVTFILTKTS
+550 G
-564 AYNGVNNTPETI
+564 E
-576 QVHSIK
+576 
-582 FTCN
+582 

>member
-1 MASSGSLKT
+1 MASSGSFKT

-27 NIQNNTTTIAWTLSG
+27 NIQNNTTTISWTLSG

-57 VVIDGKTVY
+57 VVIDGKTVFN
-66 SSTTRIN
+66 SPERIN
-73 LYNGTIVKS
+73 LYNGTVVKN
-82 GTYTFTHGTDGTKT
+82 GTYVFNHNKDGTKT
-96 FKASAEGGIYTTA
+96 FKASVDGGIYTTA

-122 IPRSSTILSVSGNK
+122 IPRASTILSVSGNK

-142 VKYSKAIS
+142 VKYSKAVS

-158 NVSGR
+158 NVAGR

-168 ITNYS
+168 IANYS

-217 KKSVTVN
+217 RKSVTVN
-224 DSQPTIGDIS
+224 DSQPMIGDIS

-239 SKTVSITGDSTK
+239 SKTVAITGDSTK

-271 ANIQKIVSKIGD
+271 ATIQKIVSKIGD
-283 VTNTTTLTGSSSTNV
+283 VTNTTTLTGTSSSNV

-328 ITVTVCDYEKPTA
+328 VTVTVCDYEKPTA

-381 DATSYGE
+381 DASDYGA
-388 AVNVTPGAATTL
+388 AVNVTAGETTTL

-415 DKLSSNTNVLYIEKG
+415 DKLYSYTNVLYIEKG

-435 FDRKKSSVGI
+435 FDRQKSSVGV
-445 NCFPNDNESLEVL
+445 NCFPTRDNSFEVD
-458 GKNIYKALYYQPG
+458 GKTIEDYIASRVQAG
-471 DTVTVSDIYC
+471 TVSFNC
-481 SGNTTSSNTKLYFS
+481 SANTMITQEVTFPRAFAGKPRICLTANASSPQITH
-495 IPLAKS
+495 LAFVSASNNGFTLKYQS
-501 LDDVKSITLEE
+501 TIARNPAYVNWIAVLDDNSK
-512 MKLNVRHGNGGYTL
+512 
-526 SNDYVTGGYDV
+526 
-537 LSDSSITVTNDIK
+537 SDS
-550 TGTNMVTFILTKTS
+550 G
-564 AYNGVNNTPETI
+564 E
-576 QVHSIK
+576 
-582 FTCN
+582 

>member
-27 NIQNNTTTIAWTLSG
+27 NIQNNSTTISWTLSG
-42 AGTASVGYYKAGNFK
+42 AGAASVGYYKAGNFK
-57 VVIDGKTVY
+57 VVIDGKTVFN
-66 SSTTRIN
+66 SPERIN
-73 LYNGTIVKS
+73 LYNGTVVKN
-82 GTYTFTHGTDGTKT
+82 GTYVFNHNKDGTKT
-96 FKASAEGGIYTTA
+96 FKASVEAGIYTTA
-109 VNCTGSATFSLPA
+109 VNCTGSSTFSLQA
-122 IPRSSTILSVSGNK
+122 IPRASTILSVSGNK

-142 VKYSKAIS
+142 VKYSKAVS

-158 NVSGR
+158 NVAGR

-224 DSQPTIGDIS
+224 DSQPIIGDIS

-239 SKTVSITGDSTK
+239 SKTVAITGNSTK

-259 RATIANVKAMNG
+259 RATVSNVKAMNG
-271 ANIQKIVSKIGD
+271 ATIQKIVSKIGD
-283 VTNTTTLTGSSSTNV
+283 VTNTTTLTGSSSSNV

-381 DATSYGE
+381 DASDYGS
-388 AVNVTPGAATTL
+388 AVNVAPGEATTL

-415 DKLSSNTNVLYIEKG
+415 DKLSSYTNVLYIEKG

-435 FDRKKSSVGI
+435 FDRKKSSVGV
-445 NCFPNDNESLEVL
+445 NCFPTRDNSFEVD
-458 GKNIYKALYYQPG
+458 GKTIEDYIASRVQAG
-471 DTVTVSDIYC
+471 TVSFNC
-481 SGNTTSSNTKLYFS
+481 SANTMITQEVKFPRAFAGKPRICLTANASSPQITH
-495 IPLAKS
+495 LAFVGASNNGFTLKYQS
-501 LDDVKSITLEE
+501 TVSRNPAYINWIAVLDDNSK
-512 MKLNVRHGNGGYTL
+512 
-526 SNDYVTGGYDV
+526 
-537 LSDSSITVTNDIK
+537 SDS
-550 TGTNMVTFILTKTS
+550 G
-564 AYNGVNNTPETI
+564 E
-576 QVHSIK
+576 
-582 FTCN
+582 

>member
-27 NIQNNTTTIAWTLSG
+27 NIQNNSTTISWTLSG
-42 AGTASVGYYKAGNFK
+42 AGAASVGYYKAGNFK
-57 VVIDGKTVY
+57 VVIDGKTVFN
-66 SSTTRIN
+66 SPERIN
-73 LYNGTIVKS
+73 LYNGTVVKN
-82 GTYTFTHGTDGTKT
+82 GTYVFNHNKDGTKT
-96 FKASAEGGIYTTA
+96 FKASVEAGIYTTA
-109 VNCTGSATFSLPA
+109 VNCTGSSTFSLQA
-122 IPRSSTILSVSGNK
+122 IPRASTILSVSGNK

-142 VKYSKAIS
+142 IKYSKAVS

-158 NVSGR
+158 NVAGR

-224 DSQPTIGDIS
+224 DSQPIIGDIS

-239 SKTVSITGDSTK
+239 SKTVAITGNSTK

-259 RATIANVKAMNG
+259 RATVSNVKAMNG
-271 ANIQKIVSKIGD
+271 ATIQKIVSKIGD
-283 VTNTTTLTGSSSTNV
+283 VTNTTTLTGSSSSNV

-381 DATSYGE
+381 DASDYGS
-388 AVNVTPGAATTL
+388 AVNVAPGEATTL

-415 DKLSSNTNVLYIEKG
+415 DKLSSYTNVLYIEKG

-435 FDRKKSSVGI
+435 FDRKKSSVGVD
-445 NCFPNDNESLEVL
+445 CFPTRDNSFEVD
-458 GKNIYKALYYQPG
+458 GKTIEDYIASRVQAG
-471 DTVTVSDIYC
+471 TVSFNC
-481 SGNTTSSNTKLYFS
+481 SANTMITQEVKFPRAFAGKPRICLTANASSPQITH
-495 IPLAKS
+495 LAFVGASNNGFTLKYQS
-501 LDDVKSITLEE
+501 TVSRNPAYINWIAVLDDNSK
-512 MKLNVRHGNGGYTL
+512 
-526 SNDYVTGGYDV
+526 
-537 LSDSSITVTNDIK
+537 SDS
-550 TGTNMVTFILTKTS
+550 G
-564 AYNGVNNTPETI
+564 E
-576 QVHSIK
+576 
-582 FTCN
+582 